1 MSSNVKFDCRSYL
14 KATSLRSS
22 CVTHLKR
29 MFSVTRPDFSGVP
42 LMWLYNTFPTH
53 RFLSQT
59 ISIKASCISH
69 YAAFEF
75 QFILQDAPKCD
86 ITRWNTAVYRWWNVI
101 SMHTFW
107 NVNCLHNKTLGLINY
122 VYVTQKRSV
131 TNVSFSKLKYNKG
144 LRCRPHKRRRSI
156 RIHGFCWFDA
166 FGSNFY
172 LISIKHKLR

>member
-1 MSSNVKFDCRSYL
+1 
-14 KATSLRSS
+14 
-22 CVTHLKR
+22 
-29 MFSVTRPDFSGVP
+29 
-42 LMWLYNTFPTH
+42 MWLYNTFPTH

-59 ISIKASCISH
+59 IPIKASCISH

-75 QFILQDAPKCD
+75 QFILQNAPKCD

-131 TNVSFSKLKYNKG
+131 TNVSFSKLKNLIKA
-144 LRCRPHKRRRSI
+144 C
-156 RIHGFCWFDA
+156 DA
-166 FGSNFY
+166 AH
-172 LISIKHKLR
+172 IKEDVPYVYTAFVDLMLLDPTFTWYQ